1 MSGNTKKNMMTE
13 GNVVKAMLV
22 FAVPMIIGNMF
33 QQLYSIIDS
42 IIVGNYVNADALAAV
57 GASNAITML
66 FVMVAAG
73 TGIGASVIISQLFGA
88 KRMEEL
94 KTCISTA
101 LITIVGLSLVL
112 SIVGLL
118 LSETILKLMNTPASI
133 FADAKTYLDIY
144 FYGFFF
150 LFLYNAFTAVFNALG
165 DSRKPLYFL
174 LFSSVLNIVLDIIF
188 IKDFHMGVAGAAWAT
203 LIAQAVSAVL
213 SFVVLMFKIHRIK
226 SGSFAF
232 YSTSLLGDMTKV
244 AIPTIL
250 QQSMVSIG
258 MLLIQGVVNQ
268 FDAVFLA
275 GYTAAVKIDGMAI
288 VPMVNAG
295 NAVSTFVAQNM
306 GAKNPERAK
315 KGYHV
320 GLAMSMGIGVFIGVI
335 CNIFAKPLVGL
346 FMDSATAADSIAIG
360 AEYIGVVSIFYFLM
374 GAMSCTNSVL
384 RGAGDMIWFTTVT
397 LVNLTVRVLITYI
410 FAKATGGMIIMW
422 ALPISWAVGFTIA
435 FVRYRMGKWK
445 QIELI

>member
-112 SIVGLL
+112 SIIGLL
-118 LSETILKLMNTPASI
+118 LSGTILKLMNTPTSI

-174 LFSSVLNIVLDIIF
+174 LFSSVLNIFLDIIF
-188 IKDFHMGVAGAAWAT
+188 IRDFHMGVAGAAWAT

-226 SGSFAF
+226 SASFAL

-320 GLAMSMGIGVFIGVI
+320 GMAMSMGIGVFIGVI

-384 RGAGDMIWFTTVT
+384 RGAGDMVWFTTVT

-410 FAKATGGMIIMW
+410 FAQATGGMIIMW